1 CSAVLPCGR
10 GITLAIFATVAQ
22 GWFHGCQPCGC
33 FLCPHI
39 TSSPSRNAVG
49 HGDIIPLQPSTTK
62 MQSRQNDVTT
72 ERHRASMLAR
82 LRHGYTTVIQH
93 LRRQLDLMLHAKA
106 AKVMKTVFCDN
117 WDPVSGL
124 QRPGA
129 RYVLCFDGGPRGN
142 PGPGGS
148 GAVVVCVGQDM
159 AEIRIC
165 WVGSMLYAARTTLNN
180 VAE

>member
-1 CSAVLPCGR
+1 
-10 GITLAIFATVAQ
+10 
-22 GWFHGCQPCGC
+22 
-33 FLCPHI
+33 
-39 TSSPSRNAVG
+39 
-49 HGDIIPLQPSTTK
+49 
-62 MQSRQNDVTT
+62 
-72 ERHRASMLAR
+72 
-82 LRHGYTTVIQH
+82 
-93 LRRQLDLMLHAKA
+93 MLHAKA

-124 QRPGA
+124 QRQGA

-165 WVGSMLYAARTTLNN
+165 WVGSMSYAARTTPNN
-180 VAE
+180 VAEYMGLLDSLRECLRKKWVHFMWYETATSLSSSFERGPHLELSTSLSFNGKVEG